1 MSRVEELCF
10 EARRMELQEEEEE
23 EEEDFYPY
31 EFDAEEELPAYRD
44 GDELLAAL
52 RRKEEEVLLAA
63 QLGKALLLEN
73 RQLKE
78 ERVKLHEQCTD
89 QVEELEQARHE
100 LRLKL
105 QGCQVQ
111 WESQVAE
118 LERDVLELRAQVEEL
133 TQALSEVE
141 REKSRNQQQHIEISQ
156 QLREQLHTV
165 RPCLT
170 LQNTV
175 LAFRPSRNSLLKP
188 AQQTAAADQHFPEI
202 KVQGGKRKKG
212 KKNTCLQELS
222 AHLHSQGGGS
232 GSFRCCF
239 STMDDWLLLS
249 GVKEGLETTVE
260 ITDSRWVADVPLPD
274 VVNGSSSVSKRAVPA
289 TAMEVERTVTAELQ
303 SLKLELRERGHP
315 RPQDEELL
323 SALREQV
330 ARLTQRE
337 QALSQRLETACEE
350 NAELKDKVSSLH
362 TCLGLQEQQSQTQT
376 QQLTE
381 AWQEVEAA
389 RGRVQELQAQ
399 LEEMQEE
406 VSLQRSGHEEA
417 SLLSEME
424 HSLDA
429 MGWSQ
434 DKEQVT
440 QEVTSILDM
449 LLPVACG
456 SEGLRD
462 EDGVL
467 QSMLGQLKSVAERI
481 AHSQTLQ
488 ELKQPIVE
496 VGSVQCEK
504 TALLQELRDQNAR
517 LLEENAELRLKADSR
532 LDEEIVQR
540 AIKDRDDAIA
550 KKTAVEA
557 ELMRSKNDIMC
568 LNNQLLEAI
577 QRKLELSQELEAWQ
591 DDIQIIINQQLK
603 SQHQTEQQSDRK
615 RSGAGRLS
623 FLRKSRRPSAL
634 PSCTPEINP
643 APNQSPWR
651 DWLKLSK

>member
-78 ERVKLHEQCTD
+78 ERVKLHEQYTD

-156 QLREQLHTV
+156 QLREQLHT
-165 RPCLT
+165 
-170 LQNTV
+170 
-175 LAFRPSRNSLLKP
+175 
-188 AQQTAAADQHFPEI
+188 
-202 KVQGGKRKKG
+202 
-212 KKNTCLQELS
+212 
-222 AHLHSQGGGS
+222 
-232 GSFRCCF
+232 
-239 STMDDWLLLS
+239 
-249 GVKEGLETTVE
+249 
-260 ITDSRWVADVPLPD
+260 
-274 VVNGSSSVSKRAVPA
+274 
-289 TAMEVERTVTAELQ
+289 AMEVERTVTAELQ

-323 SALREQV
+323 SALREQ
-330 ARLTQRE
+330 
-337 QALSQRLETACEE
+337 
-350 NAELKDKVSSLH
+350 
-362 TCLGLQEQQSQTQT
+362 
-376 QQLTE
+376 LTE

-406 VSLQRSGHEEA
+406 VSLQRSGHGEA

-456 SEGLRD
+456 SEALRD
-462 EDGVL
+462 EDGIL

-557 ELMRSKNDIMC
+557 ELVRSKNDIMC

-623 FLRKSRRPSAL
+623 FLRKSRKPSAS
-634 PSCTPEINP
+634 PSCTPEISP

>member
-78 ERVKLHEQCTD
+78 ERVKLHEQYTD

-156 QLREQLHTV
+156 QLREQLHT
-165 RPCLT
+165 
-170 LQNTV
+170 
-175 LAFRPSRNSLLKP
+175 
-188 AQQTAAADQHFPEI
+188 
-202 KVQGGKRKKG
+202 
-212 KKNTCLQELS
+212 
-222 AHLHSQGGGS
+222 
-232 GSFRCCF
+232 
-239 STMDDWLLLS
+239 
-249 GVKEGLETTVE
+249 
-260 ITDSRWVADVPLPD
+260 
-274 VVNGSSSVSKRAVPA
+274 
-289 TAMEVERTVTAELQ
+289 AMEVERTVTAELQ

-362 TCLGLQEQQSQTQT
+362 THLGLQEQQSQTQT
-376 QQLTE
+376 Q
-381 AWQEVEAA
+381 
-389 RGRVQELQAQ
+389 
-399 LEEMQEE
+399 
-406 VSLQRSGHEEA
+406 
-417 SLLSEME
+417 
-424 HSLDA
+424 
-429 MGWSQ
+429 
-434 DKEQVT
+434 QVT

-456 SEGLRD
+456 SEALRD
-462 EDGVL
+462 EDGIL

-557 ELMRSKNDIMC
+557 ELVRSKNDIMC

-623 FLRKSRRPSAL
+623 FLRKSRKPSAS
-634 PSCTPEINP
+634 PSCTPEISP